1 MSMRKTI
8 LLSVFALGVLTINA
22 QTVVVK
28 GGGFWDNWSM
38 GVQGGAT
45 MKMSGEAFFKSARPA
60 FGLTLGKQWTP
71 ILGMDLQGMG
81 YVNTTNSS
89 TMIDAS
95 DVSLIGRMNL
105 MNLFAGYN
113 GMPRPFE
120 IETVTGLGWL
130 HHYMTGSGDTDD
142 LSARVGLNF
151 NFNLGEDAAWTL
163 GIKPAVVFNLTG
175 EFPDK
180 KMAFNR
186 NHSNMEIL
194 FGLTYHFAGSDGNRH
209 FTLVNAVD
217 PMAIAA
223 MNEEIND
230 LREIV
235 VAKDVELVGLAD
247 ELLMVQNQL
256 NEARNKKV
264 EASGETINIV
274 ESVVAFPFNQ
284 SEVQSSQMPSLEHV
298 ANYLKNNPNAN
309 ITVNGYASPEGTEE
323 YNIQL
328 SQRRAEAVKNILV
341 NKYGIAANRI
351 NTIGHG
357 VGDIFSEPAWNRVG
371 ICTID
376 ESE

>member
-1 MSMRKTI
+1 MRKTI

-45 MKMSGEAFFKSARPA
+45 MKMSGEGFFKSARPA

-71 ILGMDLQGMG
+71 ILGMDIQGMG

-120 IETVTGLGWL
+120 VETVTGLGWL

-142 LSARVGLNF
+142 LSARIGLNF

-163 GIKPAVVFNLTG
+163 GIKPAVLFNLTG
-175 EFPDK
+175 EYPSK
-180 KMAFNR
+180 KLAFNR
-186 NHSNMEIL
+186 NKANMEIL
-194 FGLTYHFAGSDGNRH
+194 LGLTYHFADEDGNRH
-209 FTLVNAVD
+209 FALVNAID
-217 PMAIAA
+217 PLALAA

-230 LREIV
+230 LREVI

-247 ELLMVQNQL
+247 ELMVVQDQL
-256 NEARNKKV
+256 NEARNK
-264 EASGETINIV
+264 EMETTGQTIKIL

-284 SEVQSSQMPSLEHV
+284 SDVQTSQMPSLEHA
-298 ANYLKNNPNAN
+298 ANYLKDNPDAK

-323 YNIQL
+323 YNLQL
-328 SQRRAEAVKNILV
+328 SQRRADAVKNILV
-341 NKYGIAANRI
+341 DKYGIAADRI
-351 NTIGHG
+351 NAIGHG
-357 VGDIFSEPAWNRVG
+357 VGDVFSVPAWNRVG

-376 ESE
+376 EVK

>member
-1 MSMRKTI
+1 MKKTI
-8 LLSVFALGVLTINA
+8 LLSVLALGALAINA

-45 MKMSGEAFFKSARPA
+45 MKMSGEGFFKSARPA

-71 ILGMDLQGMG
+71 ILGIDIQGMG

-120 IETVTGLGWL
+120 VETVTGLGWL

-163 GIKPAVVFNLTG
+163 GIKPAVLFNLTG
-175 EFPDK
+175 EYPSK
-180 KMAFNR
+180 KLAFNR
-186 NHSNMEIL
+186 NKANMEIL
-194 FGLTYHFAGSDGNRH
+194 LGLTYHFADEDGNRH
-209 FTLVNAVD
+209 FALVNAID
-217 PMAIAA
+217 PLALAA

-230 LREIV
+230 LREVI

-247 ELLMVQNQL
+247 ELMVVQEQL
-256 NEARNKKV
+256 NEARNKEM
-264 EASGETINIV
+264 EATGQTIKIL

-284 SEVQSSQMPSLEHV
+284 SDVQTSQMPSLEHA
-298 ANYLKNNPNAN
+298 ANYLKDNPDAK

-323 YNIQL
+323 YNLQL
-328 SQRRAEAVKNILV
+328 SQRRADAVKNILV
-341 NKYGIAANRI
+341 DKYGIAADRI
-351 NTIGHG
+351 NAIGHG
-357 VGDIFSEPAWNRVG
+357 VGDVFSVPAWNRVG

-376 ESE
+376 EVK

>member
-1 MSMRKTI
+1 MRKTI
-8 LLSVFALGVLTINA
+8 LLSVFALSALTINA
-22 QTVVVK
+22 QTAVVE

-38 GVQGGAT
+38 GIQGGAT
-45 MKMSGEAFFKSARPA
+45 MKMSGTGFFKSARPA
-60 FGLTLGKQWTP
+60 FGLTIGKQWTP
-71 ILGMDLQGMG
+71 ILGMDIQGMG

-95 DVSLIGRMNL
+95 DVSLITRMNL
-105 MNLFAGYN
+105 MNLFAGYE

-130 HHYMTGSGDTDD
+130 HHYMNGDGDTDD
-142 LSARVGLNF
+142 MSARVGLNF
-151 NFNLGEDAAWTL
+151 NFNLGEDAAWTF

-175 EFPDK
+175 EYPSK

-194 FGLTYHFAGSDGNRH
+194 FGLTYHFADSDGNRH
-209 FTLVNAVD
+209 FALVNAVD
-217 PMAIAA
+217 PMALAA

-230 LREIV
+230 LREVV

-284 SEVQSSQMPSLEHV
+284 SDVQSSQMPSLEHV
-298 ANYLKNNPNAN
+298 ANYLKNNPDAN

-323 YNIQL
+323 YNLQL
-328 SQRRAEAVKNILV
+328 SQRRADAVKDILV

-376 ESE
+376 EAR

>member
-1 MSMRKTI
+1 MKKTI
-8 LLSVFALGVLTINA
+8 LLSVLALGALTINA

-45 MKMSGEAFFKSARPA
+45 MKMSGEGFFKSARPA

-71 ILGMDLQGMG
+71 ILGIDIQGMG

-120 IETVTGLGWL
+120 VETVTGLGWL

-142 LSARVGLNF
+142 LSARIGLNF

-163 GIKPAVVFNLTG
+163 GIKPAVLFNLTG
-175 EFPDK
+175 EYPSK
-180 KMAFNR
+180 KLAFNR
-186 NHSNMEIL
+186 NKANMEIL
-194 FGLTYHFAGSDGNRH
+194 LGLTYHFADGDGNRH
-209 FTLVNAVD
+209 FTLVNAID
-217 PMAIAA
+217 PLALAA

-230 LREIV
+230 LREVI

-247 ELLMVQNQL
+247 ELMVVQEQL
-256 NEARNKKV
+256 NEARNKEM
-264 EASGETINIV
+264 EATGQTIKIL

-284 SEVQSSQMPSLEHV
+284 SDVQTSQMPSLEHA
-298 ANYLKNNPNAN
+298 ANYLKDNPDAK

-323 YNIQL
+323 YNLQL
-328 SQRRAEAVKNILV
+328 SQRRADAVKNILV
-341 NKYGIAANRI
+341 DKYGIAADRI
-351 NTIGHG
+351 NAIGHG
-357 VGDIFSEPAWNRVG
+357 VGDVFSVPAWNRVG

-376 ESE
+376 EVK

>member
-1 MSMRKTI
+1 MRKTI
-8 LLSVFALGVLTINA
+8 LLSVFALSALTINA
-22 QTVVVK
+22 QTAVVE

-45 MKMSGEAFFKSARPA
+45 MKMSGTGFFKSARPA
-60 FGLTLGKQWTP
+60 FGLTIGKQWTP
-71 ILGMDLQGMG
+71 ILGMDIQGMG

-95 DVSLIGRMNL
+95 DVSLITRMNL
-105 MNLFAGYN
+105 MNLFAGYE

-130 HHYMTGSGDTDD
+130 HHYMNGGGDTDD
-142 LSARVGLNF
+142 MSARVGLNF
-151 NFNLGEDAAWTL
+151 NFNLGEDAAWTF

-175 EFPDK
+175 EYPSK

-194 FGLTYHFAGSDGNRH
+194 FGLTYHFADSDGNRH
-209 FTLVNAVD
+209 FALVNAVD
-217 PMAIAA
+217 PMALAA

-230 LREIV
+230 LREVV

-284 SEVQSSQMPSLEHV
+284 SDVQSSQMPSLEHV
-298 ANYLKNNPNAN
+298 ANYLKNNPDAN

-323 YNIQL
+323 YNLQL
-328 SQRRAEAVKNILV
+328 SQRRADAVKDILV

-376 ESE
+376 EAR

>member
-1 MSMRKTI
+1 MKKTI
-8 LLSVFALGVLTINA
+8 LLSVLALGALAINA

-45 MKMSGEAFFKSARPA
+45 MKMSGEGFFKSARPA

-71 ILGMDLQGMG
+71 ILGMDIQGMG

-120 IETVTGLGWL
+120 VETVTGLGWL

-163 GIKPAVVFNLTG
+163 GIKPAVLFNLTG
-175 EFPDK
+175 EYPSK
-180 KMAFNR
+180 KLAFNR
-186 NHSNMEIL
+186 NKANMEIL
-194 FGLTYHFAGSDGNRH
+194 LGLTYHFADADGNRH
-209 FTLVNAVD
+209 FALVNAVD
-217 PMAIAA
+217 PMALAA

-230 LREIV
+230 LREVI

-247 ELLMVQNQL
+247 ELMTVQEQL
-256 NEARNKKV
+256 NEARNKEM
-264 EASGETINIV
+264 EATGQTIKIL

-284 SEVQSSQMPSLEHV
+284 SDVQTSQMPSLEHV
-298 ANYLKNNPNAN
+298 ANYLKDNPNAK

-323 YNIQL
+323 YNLQL
-328 SQRRAEAVKNILV
+328 SQRRADAVKNILV
-341 NKYGIAANRI
+341 DKYGIAADRI
-351 NTIGHG
+351 NAIGHG
-357 VGDIFSEPAWNRVG
+357 VGDVFSVPAWNRVG

-376 ESE
+376 EVK

>member
-1 MSMRKTI
+1 MKKTI
-8 LLSVFALGVLTINA
+8 LLSVLALGALAINA

-45 MKMSGEAFFKSARPA
+45 MKMSGEGFFKSARPA

-71 ILGMDLQGMG
+71 ILGMDIQGMG

-130 HHYMTGSGDTDD
+130 HHYMNGNGDTDD

-163 GIKPAVVFNLTG
+163 GIKPAVLFNLTG
-175 EFPDK
+175 EYPSK
-180 KMAFNR
+180 KLAFNR
-186 NHSNMEIL
+186 NKANMEIL
-194 FGLTYHFAGSDGNRH
+194 LGLTYHFADEDGNRH
-209 FTLVNAVD
+209 FALVNAID
-217 PMAIAA
+217 PLALAA

-230 LREIV
+230 LREVI

-247 ELLMVQNQL
+247 ELMVVQDQL
-256 NEARNKKV
+256 NEARNKEM
-264 EASGETINIV
+264 EATGQTIKIL

-284 SEVQSSQMPSLEHV
+284 SDVQTSQMPSLEHA
-298 ANYLKNNPNAN
+298 ANYLKDNPDAK

-323 YNIQL
+323 YNLQL
-328 SQRRAEAVKNILV
+328 SQRRADAVKNILV
-341 NKYGIAANRI
+341 DKYGIAADRI
-351 NTIGHG
+351 NAIGHG
-357 VGDIFSEPAWNRVG
+357 VGDVFSVPAWNRVG

-376 ESE
+376 EVK

>member
-1 MSMRKTI
+1 MRKTI
-8 LLSVFALGVLTINA
+8 LLSVFALGALTINA
-22 QTVVVK
+22 QTAVVE

-38 GVQGGAT
+38 GIQGGAT
-45 MKMSGEAFFKSARPA
+45 MKMSGEGFFKSARPA

-71 ILGMDLQGMG
+71 ILGMDIQGMG

-120 IETVTGLGWL
+120 VETVTGLGWL

-163 GIKPAVVFNLTG
+163 GIKPAVLFNLTG
-175 EFPDK
+175 EYPSK
-180 KMAFNR
+180 KLAFNR
-186 NHSNMEIL
+186 NKANMEIL
-194 FGLTYHFAGSDGNRH
+194 LGLTYHFADGDGNRH
-209 FTLVNAVD
+209 FALVNAID
-217 PMAIAA
+217 PLALAA

-230 LREIV
+230 LREVI

-247 ELLMVQNQL
+247 ELMVVQDQL
-256 NEARNKKV
+256 NEARNKEM
-264 EASGETINIV
+264 EATGQTIKIL

-284 SEVQSSQMPSLEHV
+284 SDVQTSQMPSLEHV
-298 ANYLKNNPNAN
+298 ANYLKSNPDAS

-323 YNIQL
+323 YNLQL
-328 SQRRAEAVKNILV
+328 SQRRADAVKNILV
-341 NKYGIAANRI
+341 DKYGIAASRI
-351 NTIGHG
+351 NAIGHG

-376 ESE
+376 EVK

>member
-1 MSMRKTI
+1 MKKTI
-8 LLSVFALGVLTINA
+8 LLSVFALGALTINA
-22 QTVVVK
+22 QTVVVD
-28 GGGFWDNWSM
+28 GGFWDNWSM
-38 GVQGGAT
+38 GIQGEST
-45 MKMSGEAFFKSARPA
+45 MKMSGEGFFKSARPA

-71 ILGMDLQGMG
+71 ILGMDIQGMG

-105 MNLFAGYN
+105 MNLFAGYY

-130 HHYMTGSGDTDD
+130 HHYMNGSGDTDD

-175 EFPDK
+175 EYPNK

-186 NHSNMEIL
+186 DHANMEIL
-194 FGLTYHFAGSDGNRH
+194 LGLTYHFADGEGNRH
-209 FTLVNAVD
+209 FAMVNAIE
-217 PMAIAA
+217 PIALAA
-223 MNEEIND
+223 MNEEING
-230 LREIV
+230 LREVV

-247 ELLMVQNQL
+247 ELLVVQNQL
-256 NEARNKKV
+256 NEARNKEV
-264 EASGETINIV
+264 EAAGQTIKIL

-284 SEVQSSQMPSLEHV
+284 SDVQASQMPSLEHV
-298 ANYLKNNPNAN
+298 ANYLKDNPDAS

-323 YNIQL
+323 YNLQL
-328 SQRRAEAVKNILV
+328 SQRRADAVKNILV
-341 NKYGIAANRI
+341 DKYGIAASRI
-351 NTIGHG
+351 NAIGHG

-376 ESE
+376 EVK

>member
-1 MSMRKTI
+1 MRKTI
-8 LLSVFALGVLTINA
+8 LLSVFALSALTINA
-22 QTVVVK
+22 QTAVVE

-38 GVQGGAT
+38 GIQGGAT
-45 MKMSGEAFFKSARPA
+45 MKMSGTGFFKSARPA
-60 FGLTLGKQWTP
+60 FGLTIGKQWTP
-71 ILGMDLQGMG
+71 ILGMDIQGMG

-95 DVSLIGRMNL
+95 DVSLITRMNL
-105 MNLFAGYN
+105 MNLFAGYE

-130 HHYMTGSGDTDD
+130 HHYMNGGGDTDD
-142 LSARVGLNF
+142 MSARVGLNF
-151 NFNLGEDAAWTL
+151 NFNLGEDAAWTF

-175 EFPDK
+175 EYPSK

-194 FGLTYHFAGSDGNRH
+194 FGLTYHFADSDGNRH
-209 FTLVNAVD
+209 FALVNAVD
-217 PMAIAA
+217 PMALAA

-230 LREIV
+230 LREVV

-247 ELLMVQNQL
+247 ELLMVQSQL
-256 NEARNKKV
+256 NEARAQKAAAN
-264 EASGETINIV
+264 GDTINIV
-274 ESVVAFPFNQ
+274 ESVVAFRFNQ
-284 SEVQSSQMPSLEHV
+284 SDVESSQMPSIEHV
-298 ANYLKNNPNAN
+298 AQYLKDNPSVNV
-309 ITVNGYASPEGTEE
+309 TVNGYASPEGTEE
-323 YNIQL
+323 YNLQL
-328 SQRRAEAVKNILV
+328 SQRRADAVKDILV

-376 ESE
+376 EAR

>member
-1 MSMRKTI
+1 MKKTI
-8 LLSVFALGVLTINA
+8 LLSVLALGALTINA

-45 MKMSGEAFFKSARPA
+45 MKMSGEGFFKSARPA

-71 ILGMDLQGMG
+71 ILGMDIQGMG

-120 IETVTGLGWL
+120 VETVTGLGWL

-163 GIKPAVVFNLTG
+163 GIKPAVLFNLTG
-175 EFPDK
+175 EYPSK
-180 KMAFNR
+180 KLAFNR
-186 NHSNMEIL
+186 NKANMEIL
-194 FGLTYHFAGSDGNRH
+194 LGLTYHFADEDGNRH
-209 FTLVNAVD
+209 FALVNAID
-217 PMAIAA
+217 PLALAA

-230 LREIV
+230 LREVI

-247 ELLMVQNQL
+247 ELMVVQDQL
-256 NEARNKKV
+256 NEARNKEM
-264 EASGETINIV
+264 EATGQTIKIL

-284 SEVQSSQMPSLEHV
+284 SDVQTSQMPSLEHA
-298 ANYLKNNPNAN
+298 ANYLKDNPDAK

-323 YNIQL
+323 YNLQL
-328 SQRRAEAVKNILV
+328 SQRRADAVKNILV
-341 NKYGIAANRI
+341 DKYGIAADRI
-351 NTIGHG
+351 NAIGHG
-357 VGDIFSEPAWNRVG
+357 VGDVFSVPAWNRVG

-376 ESE
+376 EVK

>member
-1 MSMRKTI
+1 MKKTI
-8 LLSVFALGVLTINA
+8 LLSVLALGALTINA

-45 MKMSGEAFFKSARPA
+45 MKMSGEGFFKSARPA

-71 ILGMDLQGMG
+71 ILGMDIQGMG

-120 IETVTGLGWL
+120 VETVTGLGWL

-163 GIKPAVVFNLTG
+163 GIKPAVLFNLTG
-175 EFPDK
+175 EYPSK
-180 KMAFNR
+180 KLAFNR
-186 NHSNMEIL
+186 NKANMEIL
-194 FGLTYHFAGSDGNRH
+194 LGLTYHFADGDGNRH
-209 FTLVNAVD
+209 FALVNTID
-217 PMAIAA
+217 PLALAA

-230 LREIV
+230 LREVI

-247 ELLMVQNQL
+247 ELMVVQEQL
-256 NEARNKKV
+256 NEARNKEM
-264 EASGETINIV
+264 EATGQTIKIL

-284 SEVQSSQMPSLEHV
+284 SDVQTSQMPSLEHA
-298 ANYLKNNPNAN
+298 ANYLKDNPDAK

-323 YNIQL
+323 YNLQL
-328 SQRRAEAVKNILV
+328 SQRRADAVKNILV
-341 NKYGIAANRI
+341 DKYGIAADRI
-351 NTIGHG
+351 NAIGHG
-357 VGDIFSEPAWNRVG
+357 VGDVFSVPAWNRVG

-376 ESE
+376 EVK

>member
-1 MSMRKTI
+1 MKKTI
-8 LLSVFALGVLTINA
+8 LLSVLALGALAINA

-45 MKMSGEAFFKSARPA
+45 MKMSGEGFFKSARPA

-71 ILGMDLQGMG
+71 ILGMDIQGMG

-120 IETVTGLGWL
+120 VETVTGLGWL

-142 LSARVGLNF
+142 LSARIGLNF

-163 GIKPAVVFNLTG
+163 GIKPAVLFNLTG
-175 EFPDK
+175 EYPSK
-180 KMAFNR
+180 KLAFNR
-186 NHSNMEIL
+186 NKANMEIL
-194 FGLTYHFAGSDGNRH
+194 LGLTYHFADEDGNRH
-209 FTLVNAVD
+209 FALVNAID
-217 PMAIAA
+217 PLALAA

-230 LREIV
+230 LREVI

-247 ELLMVQNQL
+247 ELMVVQDQL
-256 NEARNKKV
+256 NEARNKEM
-264 EASGETINIV
+264 EATGQTIKIL

-284 SEVQSSQMPSLEHV
+284 SDVQTSQMPSLEHA
-298 ANYLKNNPNAN
+298 ANYLKDNPDAK

-323 YNIQL
+323 YNLQL
-328 SQRRAEAVKNILV
+328 SQRRADAVKNILV
-341 NKYGIAANRI
+341 DKYGIAADRI
-351 NTIGHG
+351 NAIGHG
-357 VGDIFSEPAWNRVG
+357 VGDVFSVPAWNRVG

-376 ESE
+376 EVK

>member
-1 MSMRKTI
+1 MRKTI
-8 LLSVFALGVLTINA
+8 LLSVFALSALTINA
-22 QTVVVK
+22 QTAVVE

-38 GVQGGAT
+38 GIQGGAT
-45 MKMSGEAFFKSARPA
+45 MKMSGTGFFKSARPA
-60 FGLTLGKQWTP
+60 FGLTIGKQWTP
-71 ILGMDLQGMG
+71 ILGMDIQGMG

-95 DVSLIGRMNL
+95 DVSLITRMNL
-105 MNLFAGYN
+105 MNLFAGYE

-120 IETVTGLGWL
+120 IETVTGWGWL
-130 HHYMTGSGDTDD
+130 HHYMNGGGDTDD
-142 LSARVGLNF
+142 MSARVGLNF

-175 EFPDK
+175 EYPSK

-194 FGLTYHFAGSDGNRH
+194 FGLTYHFADSDGNRH
-209 FTLVNAVD
+209 FALVNAVD
-217 PMAIAA
+217 PMALAA

-230 LREIV
+230 LREVV

-284 SEVQSSQMPSLEHV
+284 SDVQSSQMPSLEHV
-298 ANYLKNNPNAN
+298 ANYLKNNPDAN

-323 YNIQL
+323 YNLQL
-328 SQRRAEAVKNILV
+328 SQRRADAVKDILV

-376 ESE
+376 EAR